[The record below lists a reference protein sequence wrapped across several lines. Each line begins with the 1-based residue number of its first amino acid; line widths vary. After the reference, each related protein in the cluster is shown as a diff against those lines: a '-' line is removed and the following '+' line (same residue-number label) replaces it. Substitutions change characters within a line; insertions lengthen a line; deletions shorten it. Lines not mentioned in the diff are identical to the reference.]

1 MGGCISKIEPEDN
14 YVTLHNERISVDVP
28 VHIPVYTSI
37 YTTKPI
43 MKPIT
48 KPITKYRKSIS
59 EN

>member
-1 MGGCISKIEPEDN
+1 MGSCISKIEPEDN
-14 YVTLHNERISVDVP
+14 YVTLHNEQIP

>member
-1 MGGCISKIEPEDN
+1 MGSCISKIEPEDN
-14 YVTLHNERISVDVP
+14 YVTLHNEQIP

-43 MKPIT
+43 T
-48 KPITKYRKSIS
+48 KPIKKPIKKYKKSIS